1 MFKAKLSNRKK
12 TQYVMKIST
21 KFIHLMVVLSGF
33 MAMAQQIPSSPPGGP
48 GDGFPGTPGA
58 PASPIDLYIYL
69 LAIMAMI
76 LIFYFGR
83 KYKKQIV

>member
-1 MFKAKLSNRKK
+1 
-12 TQYVMKIST
+12 MKIST

-33 MAMAQQIPSSPPGGP
+33 LAMAQPPSPPGAP
-48 GDGFPGTPGA
+48 GDGLPGTPGA

-76 LIFYFGR
+76 LIFYFAR

>member
-1 MFKAKLSNRKK
+1 
-12 TQYVMKIST
+12 MKIST